1 MFRRQVA
8 DNLPPTQPAPADW
21 PSNAGDDAA
30 NGKPISSR
38 QKCPGVVEGLG
49 HASVRSPFERYIA
62 SGASHPGFWRV
73 ILGMAIIGAFWVGGT
88 MAVLSSWRALST
100 LLYGPLG
107 ARDRLDALIKGG
119 SPGMV
124 AIMLLTFAGIWV
136 GVFLTVRLLHG
147 QRFMTLFAPEGGIRM
162 NDLAKGFVLA
172 AAFALASIPISLAI
186 AVPTITNL
194 PFHEWFGFSL
204 LLLVLVFIQAT
215 AEELIFRG
223 YLLQQLALR
232 SRNPLVWA
240 VLPAAAFGALHWT
253 NAPTDHLSFYYA
265 SATFLIGIALA
276 ALVWKT
282 GSLWAATGV
291 HVGFNIIGLTLAG
304 TDGLFSGPQLLL
316 FPESALLPLMRLD
329 LAVTALMLAF
339 ILSPLAP
346 FGPAESRAS
355 RKI

>member
-1 MFRRQVA
+1 ML
-8 DNLPPTQPAPADW
+8 DSP
-21 PSNAGDDAA
+21 
-30 NGKPISSR
+30 
-38 QKCPGVVEGLG
+38 G
-49 HASVRSPFERYIA
+49 HASAMSPFERYIA
-62 SGASHPGFWRV
+62 SGASRHGFWRV
-73 ILGMAIIGAFWVGGT
+73 ILGMVIIGAFWVGGT
-88 MAVLSSWRALST
+88 MAVLSSWRALNT
-100 LLYGPLG
+100 LLYGSLG
-107 ARDRLDALIKGG
+107 ARARLDALIAGG
-119 SPGMV
+119 SPGTV

-136 GVFLTVRLLHG
+136 GVFLVVRLLHR

-162 NDLAKGFVLA
+162 KDLAKGFVLA
-172 AAFALASIPISLAI
+172 AGFALASIPIALAI
-186 AVPTITNL
+186 AAPVITNL
-194 PFHEWFGFSL
+194 PLHEWFGFSL

-232 SRNPLVWA
+232 SRNPLIWA

-253 NAPTDHLSFYYA
+253 NAPTDQLSFYYA

-291 HVGFNIIGLTLAG
+291 HVGFNIIGLSFAG
-304 TDGLFSGPQLLL
+304 TDGLFSGSQLLL

-346 FGPAESRAS
+346 FGPAEREAFQ
-355 RKI
+355 KN